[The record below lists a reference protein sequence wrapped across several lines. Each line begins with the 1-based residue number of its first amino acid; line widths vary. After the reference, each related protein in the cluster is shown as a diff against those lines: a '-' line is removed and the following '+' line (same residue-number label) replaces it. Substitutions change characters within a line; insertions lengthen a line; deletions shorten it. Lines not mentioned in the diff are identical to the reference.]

1 LPKCFLAAW
10 WRGESAWG
18 PFPIFSRTDVV
29 PTKSEAMRQKLHVV
43 KIYALVG
50 VVSVAAVSLLVFPQ
64 WEVPAQFPSKFWNAL
79 AAFTILGIICDS
91 FSSRLPFAKVST
103 SVGFIPLIASVALFR
118 HPWPMLVAGVT
129 ALVVESLVRH
139 KPAVRVW
146 FNTAQYMLATG
157 LGALVYVSLGGVV
170 SSDVFDFALIPFGAL
185 VFTFFVVNQG
195 SVALAV
201 SISSD
206 VSLGEAWDRIGKDTI
221 ATDVLSSTL
230 AILLVFLYAKLQ
242 LLGIAIL
249 IFPLFLVR
257 QLYQMNQQL
266 QEELEEKLELMV
278 KAMEARDP
286 YTSGHSR
293 RVSEYALAIARELRL
308 PARDLD
314 GIKRA
319 ALLHDVGKIYEEF
332 APLLRKEGKLTAEE
346 MMTMQTHVTRSAELV
361 ATATRLRGDVEAM
374 IRHHHENFDGTGYP
388 EGLAGDQIPIGARII
403 MVADTIDA
411 MTTDRPYRKA
421 MTLARAVEELQK
433 YAGRQFDPDLVKL
446 VAKSGSIRRLL
457 GLDRRIH
464 ESGAESSR
472 PTRPALAQRIAH

>member
-1 LPKCFLAAW
+1 
-10 WRGESAWG
+10 
-18 PFPIFSRTDVV
+18 
-29 PTKSEAMRQKLHVV
+29 MRHRFHAV

-50 VVSVAAVSLLVFPQ
+50 VVSLAALSLLILPG
-64 WEVPAQFPSKFWNAL
+64 WEAPGPFPSKFWNAL
-79 AAFTILGIICDS
+79 AAFAILGIVCDS

-103 SVGFIPLIASVALFR
+103 SVGFIPLIASVPLFR

-157 LGALVYVSLGGVV
+157 LGGLVYVSLGGVV
-170 SSDVFDFALIPFGAL
+170 SSDVFDFALIPFAAL
-185 VFTFFVVNQG
+185 VFTFFTVNQG

-257 QLYQMNQQL
+257 ELYQMNQQL

-346 MMTMQTHVTRSAELV
+346 MMTMQTHVTRSAQLV
-361 ATATRLRGDVEAM
+361 ATAARLRGPVEAM
-374 IRHHHENFDGTGYP
+374 IRHHHENVDGTGYP
-388 EGLAGDQIPIGARII
+388 DGLSGKQIPVGARII
-403 MVADTIDA
+403 MIADTLDA

-421 MTLARAVEELQK
+421 LSLSRAIEELER
-433 YAGRQFDPDLVKL
+433 YAGTQFDAELVTM
-446 VAKSGSIRRLL
+446 VARSPGIRRLL
-457 GLDRRIH
+457 APGEPAPAQAKSL
-464 ESGAESSR
+464 APTSR
-472 PTRPALAQRIAH
+472 VRPAWGQRIAR